1 MPGDSYGLVFRVHNW
16 GESHGK
22 AIGIMVEGC
31 PSRIPL
37 QENDIQKDLNRRRPG
52 QSSITTARNEKDI
65 VEILSGTVDGKT
77 TGSPIMLLIANEDQ
91 RSKDYNRLK
100 KLFRP
105 SHADFTYEKK
115 YGIRNVSG
123 GGRSSARVLAGNV
136 AAGAIAKKI
145 LKENT
150 KIEITAYVKSIKN
163 LVCQL
168 PIEKIKP
175 KDIEK
180 NIVRCPEQKIAQQM
194 IKLIEKTKQE
204 GDSLGGTIECFV
216 KNCPIGLGEPIYDKL
231 EADLAKAC
239 LSINACKGFQIG
251 SGFSGTTLL
260 GSEHNDL
267 FVISNKKIKT
277 KTNYSGGIQGGISN
291 GMNIVFKTAFKPTAT
306 ILKKQKTI
314 TKDHKLISYQAEG
327 RHDPCVLPRAVPIIE
342 AMTAIVLCDHY
353 LRYLSYYK
361 KF

>member
-1 MPGDSYGLVFRVHNW
+1 MPGDSYGLIFRIHNW

-22 AIGIMVEGC
+22 AIGIMIEGC
-31 PSRIPL
+31 PPKIPL
-37 QENDIQKDLNRRRPG
+37 QESDIQKDLNKRRPG

-77 TGSPIMLLIANEDQ
+77 TGSPIMLFIANEDQ
-91 RSKDYNRLK
+91 RSRDYNDLK

-105 SHADFTYEKK
+105 NHADFTYEKK
-115 YGIRNVSG
+115 YGIRNVAG

-136 AAGAIAKKI
+136 AAGSIAKKI

-150 KIEITAYVKSIKN
+150 KIEIKAYVKSIKN
-163 LVCQL
+163 LTCQL
-168 PIEKIKP
+168 PIEKIKS

-180 NIVRCPEQKIAQQM
+180 NIVRCPDQKIAQQM
-194 IKLIEKTKQE
+194 IQLIEKTKKD

-251 SGFSGTTLL
+251 SGFYGTTLL

-314 TKDHKLISYQAEG
+314 TKDHKLVSYQAKG
-327 RHDPCVLPRAVPIIE
+327 RHDPCVLPRAVPIVE
-342 AMTAIVLCDHY
+342 AMTAVVLCDHY